1 MGSFIW
7 GGLSLL
13 FYLRGQEG
21 TEGLGPTRQESSFNA
36 PPSSILKS
44 AAKKAWGNC
53 FDCGVREEKIGLDS
67 VSLLTDLSELEGV
80 MKSSAK

>member
-13 FYLRGQEG
+13 FYLRGREG
-21 TEGLGPTRQESSFNA
+21 IEGLGPDSSGILFQRAPLLNTKVSGKES
-36 PPSSILKS
+36 L
-44 AAKKAWGNC
+44 GEL

>member
-1 MGSFIW
+1 MVGGSVSFVLPEGP
-7 GGLSLL
+7 GGYRRTWPDSSGILFQRAPLLNTKVSGKESLGEL
-13 FYLRGQEG
+13 
-21 TEGLGPTRQESSFNA
+21 
-36 PPSSILKS
+36 
-44 AAKKAWGNC
+44 